1 MQNNGTRDVLQHS
14 LFSTSTINT
23 VRRIPSPVPIVD
35 HPQFQY
41 STSFNPKFRRGMAP
55 SSAVFS
61 HYHQS
66 VDFSSLAIRAGLAQ
80 PPRHASLLG
89 SYFIEIPSRQRC
101 ALHHPPRT
109 ASVLYHLE
117 KTGPKPNKGFTGHAC
132 IPSASVVF

>member
-1 MQNNGTRDVLQHS
+1 MPLIYGWRVCQQPQVHCTSSWRKAAVVALLGRNGAGTDREVH
-14 LFSTSTINT
+14 IG
-23 VRRIPSPVPIVD
+23 RR
-35 HPQFQY
+35 
-41 STSFNPKFRRGMAP
+41 KKRRGMAP

-89 SYFIEIPSRQRC
+89 SYFIELPSRQRC